1 MTNLESLANL
11 GEIIG
16 AITVVVSLIYLAV
29 QVRQNTRA
37 QQTENFSRALD
48 RVAAIQA
55 TLSQDPETSVIFS
68 KGVSD
73 PSDLT
78 SRERMQFTWT
88 MYELFGAF
96 EFMFLASKTNAI
108 PEEIWRRWSSA
119 VAWWLSYSGVQAWWS
134 VRPIPFSES
143 FTSYIDSLLENN
155 PTDSESTRRYQQF
168 LAEGKVPT

>member
-16 AITVVVSLIYLAV
+16 AVTVVVSLIYLAV
-29 QVRQNTRA
+29 QVRQNTQA

-48 RVAAIQA
+48 RVASIQA
-55 TLSQDPETSVIFS
+55 TLSQDAEMSVIFS

-73 PSDLT
+73 PSVLT

-96 EFMFLASKTNAI
+96 EFMFFVSKANAI
-108 PEEIWRRWSSA
+108 PEEIWQRWSSA
-119 VAWWLSYSGVQAWWS
+119 VAWWLSYPGVKAWWR
-134 VRPIPFSES
+134 VRPIPFSKS
-143 FTSYIDSLLENN
+143 FTSYIETVLENN
-155 PTDSESTRRYQQF
+155 PTDAESTRRYQQF

>member
-29 QVRQNTRA
+29 QVRQNTQA

-55 TLSQDPETSVIFS
+55 TLSQDAETSVIFS

-73 PSDLT
+73 PSALT

-96 EFMFLASKTNAI
+96 EFMFLAWKTNAM
-108 PEEIWRRWSSA
+108 PEEIWQRWSSA
-119 VAWWLSYSGVQAWWS
+119 VAWWLSYSGVKTWWK
-134 VRPIPFSES
+134 VRPIPFSKS
-143 FTSYIDSLLENN
+143 FTSYVESLLENN
-155 PTDSESTRRYQQF
+155 PTDAESTRRYQQF
-168 LAEGKVPT
+168 LAQGKVPN